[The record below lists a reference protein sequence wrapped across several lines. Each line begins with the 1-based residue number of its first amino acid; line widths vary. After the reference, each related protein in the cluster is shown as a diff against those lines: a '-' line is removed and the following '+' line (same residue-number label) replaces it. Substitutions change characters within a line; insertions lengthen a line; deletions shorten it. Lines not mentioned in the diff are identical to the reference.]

1 MKRNIPIR
9 LLSIIL
15 TLVMMYTM
23 CTVAVSAAAEKTT
36 GKYLKD
42 VYIATGTSED
52 EAKKWLENNGW
63 DVIGNLNKGKSD
75 STVAVM
81 GIKRTSNPKEAIT
94 DIAAMDMKGGYSFDE
109 YEDLVKKKKADIT
122 EFINTFLP
130 ALNEYRAN
138 YNGEGS
144 EGGQKRAQMAHDI
157 LNKFY
162 DGDPNDKYAVNDT
175 GKPLGDLLLN
185 KTSTELGEEAYK
197 NLSAEE
203 KQNTADF
210 QQIILES
217 SGPAVLIVK
226 RALAL
231 ATDTA
236 EDSWLDRLNG
246 MTDSE
251 LTDNIEK
258 YVPEAE
264 GRNLAPSAA
273 MNLLASHFEDY
284 SKRLAEQWKG
294 VRSDILW
301 FEQYCDE
308 NELWSDK
315 ENAELDVDK
324 TLEYFTSMKENDESR
339 FNEEFD
345 RFYNVYLY
353 YNKIKEVTYEGEW
366 GETLFEFF
374 RPEDEEA
381 DYSEDYDKF
390 APLAASL
397 SDGQRVAL
405 EFIDLRTM
413 LKVAMD
419 SDSVTESDFP
429 SASELFSDGE
439 GNEVQSVSI
448 YTGINRAIF
457 RKGVA
462 LTSKALQEKSMGKD
476 PYEKIWGNGGIVQIS
491 SIVGVGVF
499 TITTFA
505 GFAMYSR
512 ATRMRDIAQ
521 MHIDAG
527 NARAAEAISDTASDL
542 TTPGFGDA
550 DLGNDAILNNVKA
563 ELTPGS
569 AEAKLATAGKWLAG
583 IGAAL
588 MIASAAL
595 MIYQMVVS
603 SQAEM
608 TMIPMMIVDRADIV
622 EEEKDEK
629 TGEMVIKNID
639 FNQFLYYE
647 VVRCNRQDVGVYSGA
662 QKGVKEYEKWGC
674 GDAAD
679 LNGDVGMQW
688 LAMYVNRSSTKGNP
702 ILADSITLV
711 RNEKEEDFGK
721 TPDTPANCNAFLHMF
736 GSKNPLKIDDI
747 KYSGNDSDRGLF
759 LYWKGD
765 ENALTAST
773 FSAGNLAL
781 AGIGGLALGILGTTL
796 VMLPKLRKKK
806 EEEAFA

>member
-42 VYIATGTSED
+42 VYIATGTKEED
-52 EAKKWLENNGW
+52 ANKWLENNGW

-197 NLSAEE
+197 NLSAED

-258 YVPEAE
+258 YVPEAK

-324 TLEYFTSMKENDESR
+324 TLEFFNSMKENDESR
-339 FNEEFD
+339 FNDEFY

-419 SDSVTESDFP
+419 SDSVTETDFP
-429 SASELFSDGE
+429 SVSELFSDKD

-476 PYEKIWGNGGIVQIS
+476 PYEKIWGTGGIVQIS

-499 TITTFA
+499 ALTAFA

-512 ATRMRDIAQ
+512 ATSMRDITQ
-521 MHIDAG
+521 MHIDLGKG
-527 NARAAEAISDTASDL
+527 NIVDTASDASNL
-542 TTPGFGDA
+542 VTPGFDDTA
-550 DLGNDAILNNVKA
+550 STNSIIENVKA
-563 ELTPGS
+563 ELQPGS

-588 MIASAAL
+588 MVASAAL
-595 MIYQMVVS
+595 MIYQMIVGD
-603 SQAEM
+603 QREM

-647 VVRCNRQDVGVYSGA
+647 VVRCNRQEVGIYSGA
-662 QKGVKEYEKWGC
+662 QKGVSDYASWGC
-674 GDAAD
+674 GDAGD

-702 ILADSITLV
+702 ILADSITIV
-711 RNEKEEDFGK
+711 KNEDKDDSDKIPEAPG
-721 TPDTPANCNAFLHMF
+721 NCNAFLHMF
-736 GSKNPLKIDDI
+736 GSKNPLKIDNK
-747 KYSGNDSDRGLF
+747 KYSNKSSDTGYY
-759 LYWKGD
+759 LYWQD
-765 ENALTAST
+765 DPNALTAST
-773 FSAGNLAL
+773 FSAGYLAL
-781 AGIGGLALGILGTTL
+781 AGIGGLALGILGTTFVL
-796 VMLPKLRKKK
+796 FPKLKKKK
-806 EEEAFA
+806 EEEDFA